1 MTRWMGLLVALT
13 LLTGTTACGGDK
25 KVSAQTWAKDICGTV
40 RPWAQ
45 SIQTS
50 VAGTKNSTAA
60 STAPAT
66 AKAQLQKVFGD
77 ATKATDKAI
86 KGVDKAGVPDV
97 KNGSKIAKEFRAALV
112 GARNA
117 FAKAEKAVGKL
128 DTKNKKAFD
137 TSVGQ
142 IGAQL
147 GKDYEAAGKKI
158 SVTQSAEL
166 KKVFDKTPQC
176 TK

>member
-1 MTRWMGLLVALT
+1 MSRWIGVLLAVAL
-13 LLTGTTACGGDK
+13 LGGTAGCGGEK
-25 KVSAQTWAKDICGTV
+25 KVSAQAWAKSICGTV

-50 VAGTKNSTAA
+50 VASTKNSTAA
-60 STAPAT
+60 NTDPGT

-77 ATKATDKAI
+77 AAKSTDDAI

-112 GARNA
+112 AARDA
-117 FAKAEKAVGKL
+117 FSKAAKAVGKVSTA
-128 DTKNKKAFD
+128 DKQAFD
-137 TSVGQ
+137 TKVGQ

-147 GKDYEAAGKKI
+147 GKDYNAAGQKI

-176 TK
+176 TA